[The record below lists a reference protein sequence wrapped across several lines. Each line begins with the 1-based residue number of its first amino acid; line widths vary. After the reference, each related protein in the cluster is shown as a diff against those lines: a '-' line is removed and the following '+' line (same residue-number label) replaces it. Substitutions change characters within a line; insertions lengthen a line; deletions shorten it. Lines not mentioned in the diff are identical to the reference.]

1 MSEIERAL
9 HRGNNLDLLRL
20 LAALSVLVGHCWP
33 LTGTP
38 SDPLFRLVGYYSGD
52 VGLAVFFVLSGL
64 LVARSVE
71 NHSTGSYLMRRCL
84 RILPALAAVLT
95 FEIFVVGPIFY
106 DGPVHEYFA
115 RSPWTRYYN
124 LLLFGMTFNLKGV
137 FEGNPM
143 PGVNNSAWTLAVE
156 ATFYLMLPILA
167 FLGLLTRRATL
178 CLFLAFS
185 AGYASCRL
193 AGYDFH
199 RAGPVLLQGVALH
212 PFLKW
217 GSYFALGTA
226 FWAWRDRVR
235 FEPGIALCC
244 LRILLF
250 CRRMPGAEWALLPF
264 GGYVIIY
271 AGLACG
277 QLVKA
282 YDRLGDLSYGL
293 YIYAW
298 PIQQWIVAVTGNAV
312 GPWTL
317 TAITV
322 PVVGMLAFASWHL
335 LERPA
340 LSLARGRVRPDRGAG
355 ATGVGTSG
363 AQA

>member
-1 MSEIERAL
+1 
-9 HRGNNLDLLRL
+9 LRL

-38 SDPLFRLVGYYSGD
+38 GDPLFRLVGYYSGN

-71 NHSTGSYLMRRCL
+71 RHSTGSYLVRRCL

-95 FEIFVVGPIFY
+95 FEIFAVGPIFY
-106 DGPVHEYFA
+106 DGSIDDYFS

-124 LLLFGMTFNLKGV
+124 LLLFGMTFNLRGV
-137 FEGNPM
+137 FEGNPLQ
-143 PGVNNSAWTLAVE
+143 GVNGSAWTLAVE

-167 FLGLLTRRATL
+167 FLGLMTRRATL
-178 CLFLAFS
+178 CLFLSFA
-185 AGYASCRL
+185 AGYAGCRI
-193 AGYDFH
+193 AGYDFY

-217 GSYFALGTA
+217 GSYFFLGVA
-226 FWAWRDRVR
+226 FWTWRDRVR
-235 FEPGIALCC
+235 FEPGIVVCC
-244 LRILLF
+244 LLILLF
-250 CRRMPGAEWALLPF
+250 CRRVPGAEWALLPC
-264 GGYVIIY
+264 GGYVILY
-271 AGLACG
+271 AGLGCG
-277 QLVKA
+277 HLARA
-282 YDRLGDLSYGL
+282 YDRVGDLSYGL

-298 PIQQWIVAVTGNAV
+298 PIQQWIVAVTGNAI
-312 GPWTL
+312 GPWSL
-317 TAITV
+317 AAITV

-340 LSLARGRVRPDRGAG
+340 LSLAGDRFRDDRGAG
-355 ATGVGTSG
+355 TTRVDTAD
-363 AQA
+363 ARA